1 MSHVSAF
8 RPFLFTLMMD
18 RLTEEVRQEFPWT
31 AMFADD
37 IVISSD
43 SREEEE
49 NLEKMWRSVLERRG
63 INVSSGDTEYE
74 CVREIQVVKILKV
87 ERNKIKRYL

>member
-1 MSHVSAF
+1 MSQVSAF

-31 AMFADD
+31 AMFADH

-43 SREEEE
+43 SRGKEEE

-63 INVSSGDTEYE
+63 INVS
-74 CVREIQVVKILKV
+74 
-87 ERNKIKRYL
+87 

>member
-1 MSHVSAF
+1 MSQVSAF

-31 AMFADD
+31 AMFAGD

-43 SREEEE
+43 SREKEEE

-63 INVSSGDTEYE
+63 INVSSGYTEYE
-74 CVREIQVVKILKV
+74 CEQ
-87 ERNKIKRYL
+87 ERSKW

>member
-43 SREEEE
+43 SREKEEE

-63 INVSSGDTEYE
+63 INVSSGYTEYE

-87 ERNKIKRYL
+87 ERNKI